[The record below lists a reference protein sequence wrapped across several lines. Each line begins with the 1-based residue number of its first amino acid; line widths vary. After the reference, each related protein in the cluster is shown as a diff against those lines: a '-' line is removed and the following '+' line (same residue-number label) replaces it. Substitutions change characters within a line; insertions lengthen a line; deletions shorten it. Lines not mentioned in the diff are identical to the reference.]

1 MAIKYYNG
9 YKVINMSVLIVEL
22 RDNHIGMC
30 ADCCRINIETG
41 NRDENVYNKIEKVSN
56 SIYVGHCGS
65 AAVSS
70 FCIDELKKAYANN
83 TISKNDL
90 SDTILFITLKYD
102 YFIKLYPIV
111 EQNGTTKF
119 IVVGKSNADELTYTL
134 IENSEE
140 GIQSITYDNND
151 NKAFLCISPV
161 DMDIKKC
168 IEIIST
174 EREKT
179 LNEDIISSLENYMRQ
194 SVAVI
199 SQESNFVSEESIFYI
214 YTNE

>member
-1 MAIKYYNG
+1 
-9 YKVINMSVLIVEL
+9 MSVLIVEL

-90 SDTILFITLKYD
+90 SDTILFIALKYD

-168 IEIIST
+168 TEIIST